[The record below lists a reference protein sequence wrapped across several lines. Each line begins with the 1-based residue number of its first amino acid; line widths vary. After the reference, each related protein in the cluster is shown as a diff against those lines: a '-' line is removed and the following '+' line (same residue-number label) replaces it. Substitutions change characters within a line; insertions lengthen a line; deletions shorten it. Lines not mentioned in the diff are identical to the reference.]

1 MHHPNE
7 YVVEKQL
14 SDACHEHNVIVYYTG
29 TGNSLQVALAL
40 KERLGGDL
48 VSAADL
54 TRGECRLEHDG
65 IVGIVCPVHF
75 YGLPMTIVDLLSRI
89 SFINGTPEIFLVLT
103 CGTFTS
109 RADFETEEL
118 LSSRNLKLDYV
129 FSVKMPENYTPLF
142 RVPPQK
148 KIDELLSC
156 VDGKAEEIASIIQR
170 KSKGNQNNNKGLGFM
185 TWIARGYFIRGR
197 RTSKF
202 RLNNKCTGCGLCAR
216 ICPTD
221 AIEIRDGK
229 AAWVKDRCD
238 LCLACLHRCPF
249 WAIERGRLTRRKR
262 YVNPVFDEFR

>member
-1 MHHPNE
+1 MMNMLW
-7 YVVEKQL
+7 KNSL
-14 SDACHEHNVIVYYTG
+14 SDARHEQSVIICYTS

-40 KERLGGDL
+40 KERLGGDV

-54 TRGECRLEHDG
+54 TRGDCRLEHDG

-75 YGLPMTIVDLLSRI
+75 YGLPVTIVDLLSRI

-109 RADFETEEL
+109 RADSEAERL
-118 LSSRNLKLDYV
+118 LGSRNLKLDYV

-142 RVPPQK
+142 RVPPQD
-148 KIDELLSC
+148 KIDELLSG
-156 VDGKAEEIASIIQR
+156 VDGKAEEIASIIR
-170 KSKGNQNNNKGLGFM
+170 KRSRGNHNSNKGPGFM
-185 TWIARGYFIRGR
+185 TGIARGYFIRGR
-197 RTSKF
+197 KTSKF
-202 RLNNKCTGCGLCAR
+202 RLNSKCTGCGLCAR
-216 ICPTD
+216 ICPAD
-221 AIEIRDGK
+221 AIEIKDGR

-262 YVNPVFDEFR
+262 YVNPVLDESR